1 MSVSE
6 INRVFIAR
14 LAGTAVF
21 DPNGDLV
28 GKVRDAVATLRSNN
42 QPPRILGLVV
52 EVPLRRRVFVPI
64 TRVTS
69 IESGAVVITG
79 LVNMRRFESRTGELL
94 VLGELLDRSIN
105 LIESGEAVV
114 VEDMGMEQTRS
125 GDWFINRVHIMKK
138 GSGLRRKG
146 ATSTVQWEEVTGF
159 ALPEHNQ
166 GVANLLSTISNLRA
180 ADLAAVIQDLAP
192 KRRVEV
198 ARALDDERLAD
209 VLQEMDE
216 VERVA
221 LLAELEGERAA
232 DVLCEMDPDDAADLL
247 REVGEEKAQALID
260 LMEPEDAQDVLR
272 LMTYEDYSAGGMMT
286 TEPIVMS
293 ADYSVADALAS
304 VRAREVSPALASQ
317 VFVCRQPIETPT
329 GRYIGMVHYQRL
341 LREPPST
348 LLGSIVDTDTQGL
361 NPNASLHE
369 VSSYLA
375 SYNLLSLPVVDAN
388 ERLLGAVT
396 VDDVLDHLLPENW
409 RLDHRDLTRG
419 TGPKLNFSD
428 IAGSEVSEADLEL
441 DNQMEE
447 EAR

>member
-1 MSVSE
+1 MSGNN
-6 INRVFIAR
+6 INRIFLAR

-21 DPNGDLV
+21 DPNGDPV

-79 LVNMRRFESRTGELL
+79 LLNMRRFETRAGEML
-94 VLGELLDRSIN
+94 VLGDLLDRTIS
-105 LIESGEAVV
+105 LVETGESVL
-114 VEDMGMEQTRS
+114 VEDMAMEQNRT
-125 GDWFINRVHIMKK
+125 GDWLITRVHIMRK
-138 GSGLRRKG
+138 GRGLRRKG
-146 ATSTVQWEEVTGF
+146 ATSTVAWEELTGF
-159 ALPEHNQ
+159 AHHESNQ
-166 GVANLLSTISNLRA
+166 GVSNLLSTLSNLRA

-209 VLQEMDE
+209 VLEEMDE
-216 VERVA
+216 TERVS

-232 DVLCEMDPDDAADLL
+232 DVLEEMDPDDAADLL
-247 REVGEEKAQALID
+247 REIGEERAQELIE
-260 LMEPEDAQDVLR
+260 LMDPEDAEDVLR

-293 ADYSVADALAS
+293 ADYTVADALAA
-304 VRAREVSPALASQ
+304 VRQSEISPALASQ
-317 VFVCRQPIETPT
+317 VFIARQPLETPT
-329 GRYIGMVHYQRL
+329 GRFIGMVHYQRL

-348 LLGSIVDTDTQGL
+348 LLGSIVDTNTQGV
-361 NPNASLHE
+361 NPDASLHA

-375 SYNLLSLPVVDAN
+375 SYNLLSLPVIDAN
-388 ERLLGAVT
+388 DRLLGAVT
-396 VDDVLDHLLPENW
+396 VDDVLDHLLPTNW
-409 RLDHRDLTRG
+409 RHDHRDSAATTAALESIDT
-419 TGPKLNFSD
+419 NFT
-428 IAGSEVSEADLEL
+428 
-441 DNQMEE
+441 EE
-447 EAR
+447 EV

>member
-232 DVLCEMDPDDAADLL
+232 DVLGEMDPDDAADLL

-317 VFVCRQPIETPT
+317 VFVCRQTLETPT
-329 GRYIGMVHYQRL
+329 GRYIGMVNYQRL

-409 RLDHRDLTRG
+409 RLEHRDLTRG